1 MTPPLGEVLGSRVF
15 ALDGPAPRALLIS
28 DLHVPADGGE
38 ALVNLTA
45 ALAAARRQAARL
57 FVLGDLFD
65 SYVARGQA
73 RRGVWAEVAARF
85 QAATAAGTRIDLLLG
100 NRDFLLGDEFVR
112 RSGVR
117 LVDGGLRGEIG
128 GVDSL
133 LLHGDELCLADLPYQ
148 RAKRW
153 LRHGLT
159 RWLARRLPVGVA
171 LRVAERAR
179 QRSRMVIQRG
189 DQTRFLPTPAAFAAV
204 LATGVD
210 RLFFGHV
217 HRHAHDV
224 AHGRWYGLPAFDAGA
239 VGYWLH
245 DGRVE
250 SVRCASAAG
259 ELVSLPAPGAL
270 EEAP

>member
-1 MTPPLGEVLGSRVF
+1 MKTTVGEVLGTRVY
-15 ALDGPAPRALLIS
+15 AVEGPAPRALLIS
-28 DLHVPADGGE
+28 DLHVPDDGGD
-38 ALVNLTA
+38 ALANLDT
-45 ALAAARRQAARL
+45 ALAAARRLGARL

-85 QAATAAGTRIDLLLG
+85 LAATAAGLRIDLLLG

-117 LVDGGLRGEIG
+117 LVDGGLRGAIG

-153 LRHGLT
+153 LRHRLT
-159 RWLARRLPVGVA
+159 RWLARRLPVALA

-179 QRSRMVIQRG
+179 RRSRMVVQRG
-189 DQTRFLPTPAAFAAV
+189 DQTRFLPTPGAFAAV
-204 LATGVD
+204 AATGVG

-217 HRHAHDV
+217 HRHAQDV
-224 AHGRWYGLPAFDAGA
+224 TGGRWYVLPAFDASA

-245 DGRVE
+245 DGVVE
-250 SVRCASAAG
+250 SVRCVGAAG
-259 ELVSLPAPGAL
+259 ELVALPAPGPL
-270 EEAP
+270 EGPP